1 MIIYISFAGGFIS
14 PSNIFFRYIWV
25 HCWPRTNNE
34 LILTFHSPCR
44 SRDVQSSLFAP
55 KKGLSMKAVVIF
67 AAAKRVDV
75 VAIWI
80 CYFLGV
86 CVYAAASACVF
97 FEGPLLCFCQRR
109 HVLLPSL
116 YYPFSSKLSHQLL
129 KIMNTQVFNIP
140 KFYLLSIFNMYFYT
154 ILNTWF

>member
-1 MIIYISFAGGFIS
+1 MIIYIYLFAGGFIS
-14 PSNIFFRYIWV
+14 PSNISFRYIWV

-44 SRDVQSSLFAP
+44 SRDVQSSFAP

-86 CVYAAASACVF
+86 CVCCFCVCFNRRAAAVFLSTKACFAAKFILSF
-97 FEGPLLCFCQRR
+97 FFQALTPIIENNE
-109 HVLLPSL
+109 H
-116 YYPFSSKLSHQLL
+116 SS
-129 KIMNTQVFNIP
+129 I
-140 KFYLLSIFNMYFYT
+140 
-154 ILNTWF
+154 